1 MKKIHK
7 VKDAQFCLK
16 CLESLQQR
24 RGFKGG
30 MVDEGADPATKRN
43 QGMPA
48 EELTHVKRWDNKT
61 HQTLV

>member
-30 MVDEGADPATKRN
+30 TVDEGADPATKRN

-48 EELTHVKRWDNKT
+48 EELTHVKR
-61 HQTLV
+61 